1 MDLINNFSEIFLSV
15 WNKGILG
22 VDIFQILIGIG
33 IFLIFLIFRGLISKL
48 IIKKLEI
55 ISKRTTNKLDDTFVK
70 SLTGPARFL
79 PIVIGFFIA
88 SYYMTFS
95 SDGREL
101 VDTINRTLITILIF
115 WVIHQIIEPIS
126 YILSGLDKVLTRE
139 LIGWIIKSL
148 KILIFILGLAAVLEL
163 WGIKI
168 GPIIAGLGLF
178 GVAVALGAQD
188 LFKNLISGILVL
200 VEKRFKIGDW
210 ILVEGIIEGIVE
222 KIGFRSTVIRK
233 FDKSIAIIPNFQ
245 FAENAVINISQ
256 TTNWIISWIINLQYD
271 TTVDQL
277 KKIRNEI
284 EEYIKKN
291 EDYKPDL
298 GYAVR
303 IDKFADSSID
313 MYIRCFTKTDDWDK
327 WLAVKERLAIQIKQ
341 IVERNSASF
350 AFPSQSIYV
359 EKK

>member
-1 MDLINNFSEIFLSV
+1 MEIFYNFKVLFLSV

-33 IFLIFLIFRGLISKL
+33 IFLIFLIFRGIISKV
-48 IIKKLEI
+48 IIKKLDNI
-55 ISKRTTNKLDDTFVK
+55 AKRTSNKLDDTFVQAME
-70 SLTGPARFL
+70 GPARFL

-88 SYYMTFS
+88 SYYMSFS
-95 SDGREL
+95 EESRAV

-256 TTNWIISWIINLQYD
+256 TTNWIISWTINLQYD
-271 TTVDQL
+271 STIDQL
-277 KKIRNEI
+277 KTIRNEI
-284 EEYIKKN
+284 EDYIRKN
-291 EDYKPDL
+291 EDYKPEL

-303 IDKFADSSID
+303 VDQFSESSID
-313 MYIRCFTKTDDWDK
+313 MYIRCFTKTDDWDE

-341 IVERNSASF
+341 IVEKNKASF